1 MNMDQALE
9 LFTTTG
15 ALHQGHFE
23 LRSGLH
29 SDQYFQCALVLQ
41 YPRIAEQ
48 LCRALVER
56 GRPVWEGRAIDG
68 VISPALGGIPVGH
81 EIARML
87 DTKAIFAEKAD
98 NRLVLRRG
106 FRIEPGQKFVIAE
119 DVITRGGRV
128 QELIDI
134 VTGRGG
140 EVAAILIVVNR
151 SGGTVAFDYPVVS
164 LIEMTPTVWSPDDC
178 PLCRQ
183 GVAIDHPGS

>member
-1 MNMDQALE
+1 MNMNQALE
-9 LFTTTG
+9 LFTRTG

-41 YPRIAEQ
+41 YPHIVEQ
-48 LCRALVER
+48 LCRAQVER
-56 GRPVWEGRAIDG
+56 ARSAWSGRAIDG

-81 EIARML
+81 EIARIL
-87 DTKAIFAEKAD
+87 DTKAIFAEKAE
-98 NRLVLRRG
+98 NKLVLRRG
-106 FRIEPGQKFVIAE
+106 FRIEPGQQYVIAE

-134 VTGRGG
+134 VTRRGG
-140 EVAAILIVVNR
+140 EVAAILIVVDR
-151 SGGTVAFDYPVVS
+151 SGGAVSFSYPVIS
-164 LIEMTPTVWSPDDC
+164 LIEMTPTVWSPDEC

-183 GVAIDHPGS
+183 GLPIDHPGS